1 MGCHFLLQ
9 GDLPDPG
16 IKLGLLHCRP
26 ILYHLSHQGSPW
38 EVRGDRKDGP
48 STPKLGL
55 TGDSPTGLG
64 GDLRGLARGLRG
76 KTEPLP
82 QAQSSGTGD
91 ISGIQRTTFLP
102 RGNEAGGS
110 GREQEQ
116 EMPPAFNVRTAILR
130 SPPGSSKDREEL
142 CPPQSPSGPV

>member
-1 MGCHFLLQ
+1 MGGEGRQEGWSFHSQVGF
-9 GDLPDPG
+9 
-16 IKLGLLHCRP
+16 
-26 ILYHLSHQGSPW
+26 
-38 EVRGDRKDGP
+38 
-48 STPKLGL
+48 

-82 QAQSSGTGD
+82 QTQSPGTGD

-102 RGNEAGGS
+102 RENEAGGS

-116 EMPPAFNVRTAILR
+116 EMPPAFDVRTAILR

-142 CPPQSPSGPV
+142 CPLQSPAVHSELSPLGLSGPGSP